1 MHLLLDT
8 HTLIWWLEDSD
19 ELSETARGALAA
31 PANTLLVSAASA
43 YEISFK
49 VMTGR
54 LPSCA
59 PLVPKFS
66 ETLLLAGMR
75 HIEVTTRHGIEAG
88 RLPLIH
94 RDPFDRLL
102 AAQAIVEDMPI
113 VSNDEKLS
121 ALGAKRLW

>member
-1 MHLLLDT
+1 VRLLLDT
-8 HTLIWWLEDSD
+8 HTLIWWLEDRA
-19 ELSETARGALAA
+19 LSKTARKLIGDYD
-31 PANTLLVSAASA
+31 NEIWVSVASA

-49 VMTGR
+49 VTLGK

-66 ETLLLAGMR
+66 VTLLTEGFR
-75 HIEVTTRHGIEAG
+75 HLEATPRHGIEAG

-94 RDPFDRLL
+94 RDPWDRML
-102 AAQAIVEDMPI
+102 AAQAIVEDMAI

-121 ALGAKRLW
+121 ALGAKRVW